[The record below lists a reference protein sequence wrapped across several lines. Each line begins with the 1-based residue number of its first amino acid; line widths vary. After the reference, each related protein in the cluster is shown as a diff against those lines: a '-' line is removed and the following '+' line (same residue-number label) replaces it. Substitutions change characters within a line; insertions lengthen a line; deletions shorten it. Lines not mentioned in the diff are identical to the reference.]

1 MDLGKKLRTVSVPKP
16 VEAPMF
22 NPVKVPEQVPDR
34 ELVPVKRDTIP
45 QPLKELPI

>member
-1 MDLGKKLRTVSVPKP
+1 MDLGKKLRTVTVPKP
-16 VEAPMF
+16 VEAPIF
-22 NPVKVPEQVPDR
+22 NPVKVPEVVER